1 MQAALL
7 AAERLRIERGGELL
21 VEDLSLSAAA
31 GAVVHIRGR
40 NGSGKTTLLRAL
52 AGLVTPDSGSV
63 SWCGTPVESSASFDG
78 ELNFIGHQTA
88 LNGDLDAGE
97 NLRFLCALRDARPAC
112 SRDEALARFDAG
124 WFADRPVRQLSAGQ
138 RQRVSLARL
147 VLFEA
152 RVWMLDEPFTALDRD
167 ARGRLE
173 GLIDAHAA
181 AGGLTLIATH
191 QGFALDSALEV
202 VDLDGATR

>member
-7 AAERLRIERGGELL
+7 AADRLRIERGGECL
-21 VEDLSLSAAA
+21 VADLCLHAEA
-31 GAVVHIRGR
+31 GAVIHISGP

-52 AGLVTPDSGSV
+52 AGLVTPDDGTV
-63 SWCGTPVESSASFDG
+63 SWCGIPVTGAASFAG

-97 NLRFLCALRDARPAC
+97 NLRFLGDLREAAAATSVAD
-112 SRDEALARFDAG
+112 ALASFDAG
-124 WFADRPVRQLSAGQ
+124 WFAGRPVRQLSAGQ

-147 VLFEA
+147 TLFGG

-167 ARGRLE
+167 ARRRLE
-173 GLIDAHAA
+173 TLLDAHAA

-191 QGFALDSALEV
+191 QGFTLDCAIDV
-202 VDLDGATR
+202 VNLAGSGA